1 MSHKPLI
8 KLVISPIARP
18 AGRWRGATGAIILSK
33 THQSGERVGR
43 FDKLFRDDVAGVR
56 AAVVGHTP
64 VERFTSLRNVHYIDT
79 AAWKGGNANPAPF
92 PLLDA
97 HTLRPADPPSALRW

>member
-1 MSHKPLI
+1 M
-8 KLVISPIARP
+8 
-18 AGRWRGATGAIILSK
+18 SK

-64 VERFTSLRNVHYIDT
+64 VERFTSLGNVHYRHRRVEGWERQPGAVPVAGRPH
-79 AAWKGGNANPAPF
+79 AAPGRAALCASVVNLPHYFFCRNEETPKIPPVERRSNR
-92 PLLDA
+92 LL
-97 HTLRPADPPSALRW
+97 